1 MYSLLNV
8 TFESVALLNE
18 MFSSFVVNNDL
29 LDSSNGNG
37 VNLPTVPITSHA
49 APTIKGLVSSSNAT
63 KKLNTL
69 KLQNDN
75 EIYISN

>member
-1 MYSLLNV
+1 MLNV

-18 MFSSFVVNNDL
+18 MFNSFVVSVDL
-29 LDSSNGNG
+29 LDSSIGNG
-37 VNLPTVPITSHA
+37 VSLPTAPITSHA
-49 APTIKGLVSSSNAT
+49 APTIRGLISSSNAT

-75 EIYISN
+75 EVYIST

>member
-1 MYSLLNV
+1 MKTLLNV

-18 MFSSFVVNNDL
+18 ILNNFIVSDDL
-29 LDSSNGNG
+29 LDSSIGNG
-37 VNLPTVPITSHA
+37 VSLPTAPITSHA
-49 APTIKGLVSSSNAT
+49 APTIKGLVSSSNET

-75 EIYISN
+75 